1 MLHLIFHTV
10 YQSINSS
17 TIISDTPIV
26 DERSPVEKPHQGG
39 QSVTS
44 CVCITWFSVVSVQ
57 LSLVLYRNAN

>member
-1 MLHLIFHTV
+1 MLSLILHSV
-10 YQSINSS
+10 YKSINSW

-44 CVCITWFSVVSVQ
+44 CVCITWFSIVPVQ
-57 LSLVLYRNAN
+57 L